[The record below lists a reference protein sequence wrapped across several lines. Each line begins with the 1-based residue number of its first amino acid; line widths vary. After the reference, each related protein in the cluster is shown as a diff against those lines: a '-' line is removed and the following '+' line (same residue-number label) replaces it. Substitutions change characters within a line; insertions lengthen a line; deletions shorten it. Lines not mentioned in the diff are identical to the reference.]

1 MLILFIAL
9 LTFFLI
15 EIIYFKIANHFN
27 IIDHPNE
34 RSSHSTITLRGGGI
48 IFPIAFC
55 LAVAIWQPVYSYI
68 AFGVFAIATISF
80 ADDVLTLNNK
90 LRIGVH
96 LLAVSLLLF
105 NIHQAFLAPYSSF
118 LIPLVFLIPLAYI
131 FIIGIIN
138 AYNFMDGI
146 NGITVLYSFVTVLS
160 IWVAQN
166 TLKVNLLHE
175 NVWHLLLAS
184 LMVFGFFNFRKK
196 AKTFAGDVGSISM
209 AIIISFLIALLMI
222 QTQEFKWILLLA
234 VYGLDTVAT
243 ICCRVVRK
251 ENIFKAHRSHFY
263 QYLANEKKWSHLLI
277 STLYAVL
284 QLSINVLLIYFS
296 DSLAALL
303 FFLLLII
310 FYISIRLILEGR
322 DRLFK
327 NYNVLVL

>member
-1 MLILFIAL
+1 
-9 LTFFLI
+9 
-15 EIIYFKIANHFN
+15 
-27 IIDHPNE
+27 
-34 RSSHSTITLRGGGI
+34 
-48 IFPIAFC
+48 
-55 LAVAIWQPVYSYI
+55 
-68 AFGVFAIATISF
+68 
-80 ADDVLTLNNK
+80 
-90 LRIGVH
+90 
-96 LLAVSLLLF
+96 
-105 NIHQAFLAPYSSF
+105 
-118 LIPLVFLIPLAYI
+118 
-131 FIIGIIN
+131 
-138 AYNFMDGI
+138 
-146 NGITVLYSFVTVLS
+146 
-160 IWVAQN
+160 
-166 TLKVNLLHE
+166 
-175 NVWHLLLAS
+175 VWHLLLAS
-184 LMVFGFFNFRKK
+184 LLVFGFFNFRKK
-196 AKTFAGDVGSISM
+196 AKAFAGDVGSISM

-303 FFLLLII
+303 FFFLLII
-310 FYISIRLILEGR
+310 FYISMRLILEGR